1 MSKLTSQAEFAKQ
14 IGVTRQYVC
23 KLVREGKITTQNGK
37 VVEAVALKEY
47 QILKY
52 GTDQDPISKIPSAKH
67 LNTDKTAATGKTIQ
81 NAKAV
86 KETYVAKLKKRE
98 YEILEKEYIHID
110 KVLNDIETASAVVRS
125 KLLALPSKL
134 ATDLE
139 GLIHS
144 EIQTKLEDEINKCFI
159 DLTDLA
165 EEYMELKNNVMEK
178 ETSQQ
183 TD

>member
-1 MSKLTSQAEFAKQ
+1 MSKLTSQADFAKQ

-37 VVEAVALKEY
+37 IVEAVALKEY

-52 GTDQDPISKIPSAKH
+52 GTDSAPITDTPSVKH

-110 KVLNDIETASAVVRS
+110 QVLNDIETASAVVRS
-125 KLLALPSKL
+125 KLLALPSRL

-165 EEYMELKNNVMEK
+165 EEYRELQANVKEK
-178 ETSQQ
+178 ETSNQPN
-183 TD
+183 